1 MLVLIH
7 SKTLHSNPTLS
18 TLLIKMLKKIFPV
31 LTVLFAVIALSAC
44 SESNE
49 PVEGKQYKTLAANL
63 SAHNLPTV
71 VEVFSLGCGHCR
83 NLETVLPNIESL
95 IDEKIGKV
103 HVTFNE
109 SAQISAMI
117 FYAAAMQSDNG
128 SVPSEMKAKLFEL
141 MQNPELSGADKK
153 SQLDALFLDNAMT
166 SPYDLNDQQQKALF
180 GYMKT
185 AESVSVDAQ
194 IDSVPTFIVNG
205 KYQVILP
212 GHDNVDEIA
221 NTINYLKNK

>member
-1 MLVLIH
+1 
-7 SKTLHSNPTLS
+7 
-18 TLLIKMLKKIFPV
+18 MLKKIFSV
-31 LTVLFAVIALSAC
+31 LTVLIAVITLSAC

-49 PVEGKQYKTLAANL
+49 PVEGKQYTTLAGDL
-63 SAHNLPTV
+63 STHKLPPV

-83 NLETVLPNIESL
+83 NLESVLPNIESL

-117 FYAAAMQSDNG
+117 FYAAVMQSDNG
-128 SVPSEMKAKLFEL
+128 VVPSEMKAKLFDL
-141 MQNPELSGADKK
+141 MQNQELSGADKK
-153 SQLDALFLDNAMT
+153 SQLDALFLENSMT
-166 SPYDLNDQQQKALF
+166 SPYDLDEHQQKSLF
-180 GYMKT
+180 NYMRT

-194 IDSVPTFIVNG
+194 IDSVPTFIING

-212 GHDNVDEIA
+212 GHDNVDDIA
-221 NTINYLKNK
+221 KTINYLKNK

>member
-1 MLVLIH
+1 
-7 SKTLHSNPTLS
+7 
-18 TLLIKMLKKIFPV
+18 MLKKLFSV
-31 LTVLFAVIALSAC
+31 LTVLIAVITLSAC

-49 PVEGKQYKTLAANL
+49 PIEGKQYKTLTVNL
-63 SAHNLPTV
+63 STHKLPPV

-83 NLETVLPNIESL
+83 NLESVLPNIESL
-95 IDEKIGKV
+95 INDKIGKV

-117 FYAAAMQSDNG
+117 FYAAAMQSDDG
-128 SVPSEMKAKLFEL
+128 AVPPAMKVKLFEL
-141 MQNPELSGADKK
+141 MQNHELSGADKK
-153 SQLDALFLDNAMT
+153 NQLDALFLENAMT

-194 IDSVPTFIVNG
+194 IDSVPTFIING
-205 KYQVILP
+205 KYQVLLP
-212 GHDNVDEIA
+212 GHDNVDDIA
-221 NTINYLKNK
+221 KTINYLKNK